1 MGVQMMSIGRRI
13 QELRKKQGLSVDD
26 LADRLGKNRATI
38 YRYESD
44 DIENLPAPVLEPLAK
59 ALQTTPAVLMGW
71 ESTVAQAPPKIHPK
85 GIKIPVLGVIAA
97 GTPIDAV
104 EDVIDYEEIPA
115 KWAETGEYF
124 GLVAR
129 GRSMEPRIFDGDVII
144 VRKQDFVEDKEIG
157 VVLIDGGEA
166 TIKQVQCTDGGIKL
180 VGLNAAAFAPKEY
193 TREEIEELPVRII
206 GKAVEIRGKL

>member
-1 MGVQMMSIGRRI
+1 MSIGSRI
-13 QELRKKQGLSVDD
+13 QEFRKKQGLSVDE
-26 LADRLGKNRATI
+26 LANRLGKNRATI

-71 ESTVAQAPPKIHPK
+71 ESNDMQAPPKVYPK
-85 GIKIPVLGVIAA
+85 SIKIPVLGVIAA

-104 EDVIDYEEIPA
+104 EDIIDYEEIPA

-129 GRSMEPRIFDGDVII
+129 GRSMEPSIFDGDIII
-144 VRKQDFVEDKEIG
+144 VKKQDFVEDKELG
-157 VVLIDGGEA
+157 VVIVNGSEA
-166 TIKQVQCTDGGIKL
+166 TIKQVRCTNTGIKL
-180 VGLNAAAFAPKEY
+180 IGFNAAVFAPKEY
-193 TREEIEELPVRII
+193 TREEIEDLPVRII
-206 GKAVEIRGKL
+206 GKAVEIRRKL